1 MIPLIKCCN
10 GREVRARAI
19 HDGSD
24 GKWPA
29 RQMARGEEAR
39 FRCSLTLLSGPPLSG
54 RPSHNWLCNNP
65 LVHAGLLVGDR
76 GTSWAPAG
84 DHFEARCL
92 GEGLALCCPF
102 AGFIEFQT
110 NISSCRKVRLV
121 FVARAAEHGASQR
134 PVFRQEK
141 KRRPTADR
149 HAEPV
154 EPRSSRGSEALF
166 RLQPGIRHQSRQRG
180 LAALQSSGAGAVLS
194 SAQVFAW
201 SNWRLPSCPEL
212 PGAVETFFSSEYRV

>member
-1 MIPLIKCCN
+1 ML
-10 GREVRARAI
+10 RRARSARQAWAI

-39 FRCSLTLLSGPPLSG
+39 FRCSLTLLSG
-54 RPSHNWLCNNP
+54 RPSHNWLCDNP

-92 GEGLALCCPF
+92 GEGLALCCRF

-110 NISSCRKVRLV
+110 IVSFCRKVRLV
-121 FVARAAEHGASQR
+121 FVARAAEHGTSQR

-166 RLQPGIRHQSRQRG
+166 RLQPGIRHRSRQRG

-201 SNWRLPSCPEL
+201 SLAPAEL
-212 PGAVETFFSSEYRV
+212 PGAARSCRNVL